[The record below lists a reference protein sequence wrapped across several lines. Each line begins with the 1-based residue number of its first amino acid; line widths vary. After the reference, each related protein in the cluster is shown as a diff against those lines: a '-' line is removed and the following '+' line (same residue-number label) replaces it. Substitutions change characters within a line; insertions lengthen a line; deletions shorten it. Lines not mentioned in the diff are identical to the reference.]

1 MDNEI
6 MLAKKEEIL
15 NELKTISGNQ
25 QQVKIDLEEYIT
37 LRQLSNDYAMILKLI
52 KENTE
57 INPYSEN
64 LRLKSDGAEKLYNFL
79 MLTGVVDANDYEKE
93 SEE

>member
-6 MLAKKEEIL
+6 MMAKKEEIL

-25 QQVKIDLEEYIT
+25 QQIKIDLEEYIT

-57 INPYSEN
+57 RGTYTDT
-64 LRLKSDGAEKLYNFL
+64 LRLKSEGAEKLYNFL
-79 MLTGVVDANDYEKE
+79 TLTGVVDINDYEKE
-93 SEE
+93 GDD